1 MGEIILYQD
10 KSGKL
15 NLDVRLDNETVWLTQ
30 QQMAD
35 LFQTARTSV
44 VEHLKHI
51 YSDGELL
58 QDPTCRNFRQVRTE
72 GNRQV
77 SRDVPHYNLDAIISV
92 GYRVNS
98 KQAVIF
104 RQWATQVLRE
114 HVVKGF
120 TVNPDRL
127 ASIGVREAQNTLA
140 MLAGVLA
147 RQTEMSTESRQIVRL
162 INDYAKT
169 WTTLFQ
175 YDEGTL
181 RIPSGKPSV
190 GGIEYNEATR
200 DIQILKEA
208 LIEKGEAGSL
218 FGQERGHAFEAI
230 IGNIEQEVFGEPCYK
245 SVEEKAANLLYFII
259 KDHPFSD
266 GNKRIGSFMFL
277 RYLEYQGI
285 RHDFG
290 PGALPALALLVAE
303 SPPANK
309 DTMNRITIN
318 AIADIDKTPRCD
330 EWEEAQANR
339 NLPVASRAGIE
350 SVIVHLKTDHGMGRA
365 GTRGSEETR

>member
-1 MGEIILYQD
+1 M
-10 KSGKL
+10 KSKRGRYWK
-15 NLDVRLDNETVWLTQ
+15 VRTGWLTQ
-30 QQMAD
+30 QQIAD
-35 LFQTARTSV
+35 LFNVDRTSIV
-44 VEHLKHI
+44 KHLQSI
-51 YSDGELL
+51 YDDGEL
-58 QDPTCRNFRQVRTE
+58 DKVATCEVFSQVRKE
-72 GNRQV
+72 GSRQV
-77 SRDVPHYNLDAIISV
+77 SREVPHYNLDAIISV

-104 RQWATQVLRE
+104 RQWATNVLRE

-120 TVNPDRL
+120 TMNPDRL

-140 MLAGVLA
+140 MLAVALD
-147 RQTEMSTESRQIVRL
+147 RQPGLSSESRQIVRL

-181 RIPSGKPSV
+181 RIPSGKPPV
-190 GGIEYNEATR
+190 GGIDYTGAIR
-200 DIQILKEA
+200 DIQILKQR
-208 LIEKGEAGSL
+208 LVEKGEAGSL
-218 FGQERGHAFEAI
+218 FGQERGNAFEAI

-277 RYLEYQGI
+277 RYLESQGI

-318 AIADIDKTPRCD
+318 AIADVDKTPRCD
-330 EWEEAQANR
+330 AWEEAQANR
-339 NLPVASRAGIE
+339 NLPGIPDSSEDPERGPLPEPAS
-350 SVIVHLKTDHGMGRA
+350 S
-365 GTRGSEETR
+365 